1 MNEHNLV
8 SPPSALDSQF
18 AINGISA
25 PSVQVAATSSASE
38 CLYQLAALTAGIF
51 FLATLI

>member
-1 MNEHNLV
+1 MNQHNLV
-8 SPPSALDSQF
+8 SPPSSLDSQF
-18 AINGISA
+18 AINGISQA
-25 PSVQVAATSSASE
+25 SVQVASTSSAAD

>member
-1 MNEHNLV
+1 MSQHNLV
-8 SPPSALDSQF
+8 PPPSSLEPQF
-18 AINGISA
+18 AINGMSQA
-25 PSVQVAATSSASE
+25 AAQVATASD

>member
-1 MNEHNLV
+1 MNQHNLV
-8 SPPSALDSQF
+8 SPPSSLDPQF
-18 AINGISA
+18 VITGISQA
-25 PSVQVAATSSASE
+25 SVQVAATSASE

>member
-1 MNEHNLV
+1 MNQHNLV
-8 SPPSALDSQF
+8 SPPSSLDPQF
-18 AINGISA
+18 VITGISEA
-25 PSVQVAATSSASE
+25 SVQVAATSSASE